1 MGSRLHGIC
10 ACVILAASLAGCF
23 RSDQER
29 ARTTAIGE
37 SGFDLVSYTG
47 TTRGAYVWPIG
58 NDKRV
63 CAEPPPELG
72 LTTAREISANLKAAA
87 QTLGNIGAPS
97 IDAGGAAK
105 LSSAA
110 IELAGRSQIVLLTRE
125 FLYREC
131 ELAANFEPGTPGYDA
146 LAEQYRGILD
156 VVVKL
161 AEAEKSRAAAE
172 LIAIQ
177 VEAGRL
183 NQAQDADIA
192 RVIAHVTAS
201 DGSIDRNVLKTLL
214 DTAKVDPSFRTSIQ
228 SRASLADLVDYLQIV
243 PDAVTQALAA
253 AIPKEG

>member
-1 MGSRLHGIC
+1 MHWLPGIC
-10 ACVILAASLAGCF
+10 AGAIVAASLSGCF

-47 TTRGAYVWPIG
+47 TTRGAYVWPNG

-63 CAEPPPELG
+63 CAEPPPDLG

-87 QTLGNIGAPS
+87 QTLGSIGAPS
-97 IDAGGAAK
+97 VDAAGAAK

-131 ELAANFEPGTPGYDA
+131 ELAANFAPGSEGYEA
-146 LAEQYRGILD
+146 LAAQYRGILD
-156 VVVKL
+156 VVIKL

-172 LIAIQ
+172 LISVQ
-177 VEAGRL
+177 LEAARL

-192 RVIAHVTAS
+192 RVLAHVTKS
-201 DGSIDRNVLKTLL
+201 DGSIDRDALKTLL
-214 DTAKVDPSFRTSIQ
+214 DSAKIDPSFRKSIE
-228 SRASLADLVDYLQIV
+228 SRTSLADLVDYLQVV

-253 AIPKEG
+253 AIPKKG

>member
-1 MGSRLHGIC
+1 MTQQAR
-10 ACVILAASLAGCF
+10 ILLLLTVLALSGCF
-23 RSDQER
+23 RSDQDR
-29 ARTTAIGE
+29 AVTTDIGK
-37 SGFDLVSYTG
+37 SGLNLVSYTG
-47 TTRGAYVWPIG
+47 TTRGAYIWPADG
-58 NDKRV
+58 GRHV
-63 CAEPPPELG
+63 CAEPPPDLG

-97 IDAGGAAK
+97 VDAGGAAK

-161 AEAEKSRAAAE
+161 ADAEKSRAAAE

-201 DGSIDRNVLKTLL
+201 DGSIDRNALKTLL